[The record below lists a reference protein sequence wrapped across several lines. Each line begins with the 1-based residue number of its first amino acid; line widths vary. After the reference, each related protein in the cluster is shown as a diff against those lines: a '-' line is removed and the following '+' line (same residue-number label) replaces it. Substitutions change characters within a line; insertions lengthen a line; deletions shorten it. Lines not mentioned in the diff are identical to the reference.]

1 MSGTGGFQLDL
12 DIRWPDGPPPPGG
25 WPAVFFA
32 HGSGGDKNSF
42 ASLAETYADDGY
54 VALTWTGRL
63 VTSQPTPTI
72 LAGDVVALKN
82 WVVNDFQ
89 NESGFTVPTDPAK
102 FGLNG
107 PSLGGY
113 TSWSGG
119 LMSNAFAT
127 IVPRHERTPELGVDA
142 VRFALED
149 EPLLLAWTRRTR

>member
-1 MSGTGGFQLDL
+1 VSGTGGFQLDL
-12 DIRWPDGPPPPGG
+12 DIRWPDGPPPPGR

-89 NESGFTVPTDPAK
+89 NESGFTVPTDPAR

-107 PSLGGY
+107 RRS
-113 TSWSGG
+113 
-119 LMSNAFAT
+119 A
-127 IVPRHERTPELGVDA
+127 D
-142 VRFALED
+142 
-149 EPLLLAWTRRTR
+149 TRAGRAASCRTRSRRSCRSTGASTSSRTASR